1 MEQSNITSIGICRS
15 ENDWARYRIAQICMF
30 QLRRIMLA
38 HIVVIVYSICV
49 SVYGVGC
56 INQ

>member
-1 MEQSNITSIGICRS
+1 MEQSNITSISICQS
-15 ENDWARYRIAQICMF
+15 ENYWARYGIAQICMF
-30 QLRRIMLA
+30 QLRQIMLA
-38 HIVVIVYSICV
+38 HIVVIVYGICV